1 MLSDLVEPG
10 VLQTALRT
18 VIVYTLTL
26 AIVRVGSKRVMG
38 KATAM
43 DVVVAIMLGSIMS
56 DGIDGKVPL
65 LQIVVAGGVLFGMH
79 WVLAMVA
86 FHTNWLGP
94 LVKGRR
100 LLLIKDGTIQ
110 DEAMQRGH
118 VTRKD
123 LTQAIRENTAHTDP
137 SKIRLAYLERDGQI
151 SVIPVVYKNWSALGF
166 EEDRLCRA

>member
-100 LLLIKDGTIQ
+100 
-110 DEAMQRGH
+110 
-118 VTRKD
+118 
-123 LTQAIRENTAHTDP
+123 
-137 SKIRLAYLERDGQI
+137 
-151 SVIPVVYKNWSALGF
+151 
-166 EEDRLCRA
+166 